1 MIHQSRPRRETAIYI
16 FTGKENPE
24 TAPETRRSVRTIF
37 AKPVREGKTMLFS
50 SRRNSKTRVIAEVLA
65 MIASARELAPHR
77 LDAAADAEESLYE
90 SATEFCAALEQYA
103 ARKAQRRLHH

>member
-1 MIHQSRPRRETAIYI
+1 
-16 FTGKENPE
+16 
-24 TAPETRRSVRTIF
+24 
-37 AKPVREGKTMLFS
+37 MLYS
-50 SRRNSKTRVIAEVLA
+50 SRRNNKAKVIAEVLA

-77 LDAAADAEESLYE
+77 VEAATDAEESFYE